1 MKTIT
6 ASVPAYM
13 NKWSSIDELMERT
26 PEDAIS
32 SIFTG
37 HTSSDGTWIRIGS
50 ATVTVE
56 IADDK
61 EVKAGL
67 VESLKEEKKKIQA
80 DAEKSITEI
89 DAQIQ
94 SLLAIEYKP
103 CQTTE
108 G

>member
-6 ASVPAYM
+6 ATVPAYM
-13 NKWSSIDELMERT
+13 SEYNSIDRLEKT
-26 PEDAIS
+26 YPDSAIS
-32 SIFTG
+32 QLMLTNIEVK
-37 HTSSDGTWIRIGS
+37 DWIWIGS
-50 ATVTVE
+50 ASVTVE
-56 IADDK
+56 IAEDK
-61 EVKAGL
+61 EIKAGL
-67 VESLKEEKKKIQA
+67 VESLKNAKKKIQA

-89 DAQIQ
+89 DAKIQ